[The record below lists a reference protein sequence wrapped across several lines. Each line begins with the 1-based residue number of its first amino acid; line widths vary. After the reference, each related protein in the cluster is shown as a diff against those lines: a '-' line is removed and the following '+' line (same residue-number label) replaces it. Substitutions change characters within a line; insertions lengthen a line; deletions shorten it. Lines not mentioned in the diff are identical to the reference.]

1 MNNKLNKKILE
12 FLIKKNNK
20 KIEFYQK
27 ISKEIQNIKD
37 NNKINFQYI
46 NCLGKNYS
54 FSKENKNNKE
64 INNNKK
70 YNNNNN
76 LRITTES
83 FSLNEN
89 LKLLDEFK
97 NEDKIKIEKPKANNP
112 NEISFCEDLSM
123 NFDYPK
129 NIKQPQQQ
137 IPSSFYNLNR
147 TLLLISPKFNNNDNT
162 TILKNNMNN
171 SFM

>member
-1 MNNKLNKKILE
+1 M
-12 FLIKKNNK
+12 
-20 KIEFYQK
+20 
-27 ISKEIQNIKD
+27 
-37 NNKINFQYI
+37 
-46 NCLGKNYS
+46 
-54 FSKENKNNKE
+54 
-64 INNNKK
+64 
-70 YNNNNN
+70 
-76 LRITTES
+76 RITTES